1 MRMKKKYV
9 KLVAKR
15 PDETDLAM
23 HQVKMMLTGYP
34 QGIEPTIDNIHT
46 KRRFDKEKNDDKN

>member
-1 MRMKKKYV
+1 MKKKYV

-34 QGIEPTIDNIHT
+34 QGIEPSISSLYQ
-46 KRRFDKEKNDDKN
+46 RKEQNKTDDKN

>member
-1 MRMKKKYV
+1 MKKKYV